1 MGSIDYTELYQL
13 QDEILKIIFAH
24 EDMFYLTGG
33 TCLGRFYHEKRYS
46 DDLDFFAD
54 NEPRFNLAVKNIK
67 LILQKDY
74 LIKTETDSKD
84 FIRIKVENLLQI
96 DFVNDRVFR
105 FGELKFLEGGIILDN
120 IENILANKITA
131 IIGRDNPKDIFDVY
145 LISKFYDLNFNDILK
160 ISHKKTKFDD
170 ADLIIRLKS
179 FPVKLLE
186 DINLIDEDFLN
197 NFEKEF
203 PVIIEKIIAGMSNG

>member
-1 MGSIDYTELYQL
+1 
-13 QDEILKIIFAH
+13 
-24 EDMFYLTGG
+24 
-33 TCLGRFYHEKRYS
+33 
-46 DDLDFFAD
+46 
-54 NEPRFNLAVKNIK
+54 
-67 LILQKDY
+67 
-74 LIKTETDSKD
+74 
-84 FIRIKVENLLQI
+84 LQI
-96 DFVNDRVFR
+96 DFVNDRDFR

-131 IIGRDNPKDIFDVY
+131 IISRDNPKDIFDVY

-186 DINLIDEDFLN
+186 DINLIDENFLN

-203 PVIIEKIIAGMSNG
+203 PVIIEKIITGMSNG

>member
-33 TCLGRFYHEKRYS
+33 TCLGRFYQEKRYS

-96 DFVNDRVFR
+96 DFVNDR
-105 FGELKFLEGGIILDN
+105 D
-120 IENILANKITA
+120 
-131 IIGRDNPKDIFDVY
+131 
-145 LISKFYDLNFNDILK
+145 
-160 ISHKKTKFDD
+160 
-170 ADLIIRLKS
+170 
-179 FPVKLLE
+179 FPLW
-186 DINLIDEDFLN
+186 
-197 NFEKEF
+197 
-203 PVIIEKIIAGMSNG
+203 

>member
-96 DFVNDRVFR
+96 DFVNDRDFR
-105 FGELKFLEGGIILDN
+105 FGELKFLEDGIILDN

-170 ADLIIRLKS
+170 GDRKS
-179 FPVKLLE
+179 V
-186 DINLIDEDFLN
+186 
-197 NFEKEF
+197 
-203 PVIIEKIIAGMSNG
+203 V

>member
-1 MGSIDYTELYQL
+1 
-13 QDEILKIIFAH
+13 
-24 EDMFYLTGG
+24 
-33 TCLGRFYHEKRYS
+33 
-46 DDLDFFAD
+46 
-54 NEPRFNLAVKNIK
+54 
-67 LILQKDY
+67 
-74 LIKTETDSKD
+74 
-84 FIRIKVENLLQI
+84 
-96 DFVNDRVFR
+96 
-105 FGELKFLEGGIILDN
+105 LKFLEGGIILDN

-131 IIGRDNPKDIFDVY
+131 IISRDNPKDIFDVY

-186 DINLIDEDFLN
+186 DINLIDENFLN